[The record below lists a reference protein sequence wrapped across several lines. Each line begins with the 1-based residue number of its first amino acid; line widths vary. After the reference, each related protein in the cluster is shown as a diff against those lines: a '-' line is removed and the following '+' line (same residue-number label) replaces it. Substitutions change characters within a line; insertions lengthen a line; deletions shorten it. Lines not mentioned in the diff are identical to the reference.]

1 MPPAPSASP
10 AAVRFE
16 GVTKRYGG
24 QTVLERVS
32 LDLSLS
38 RTTAV
43 VGESGSGKSTLL
55 QLINGLVRPDEGS
68 VSVLGEPVV
77 EETLL
82 SLRRR
87 IGYAVQG
94 SALFPHLTVH
104 DNVTLLARLLEWPA
118 GRRQA
123 RFDRLMELMELE
135 LALAGRYPHE
145 LSGGQQQRVS
155 LCRAMMLEP
164 PLLLLDEPFSAVDP
178 ITRVGI
184 HDHFKRLAE
193 SEPVTVVLVT
203 HDLREA
209 VELASELVILR
220 AGAVAQRGPVPAVLA
235 APADDWIA
243 RLFTS
248 QLR

>member
-1 MPPAPSASP
+1 M
-10 AAVRFE
+10 RFD

-24 QTVLERVS
+24 QTVLANVT
-32 LDLSLS
+32 LDLRLS
-38 RTTAV
+38 RTTAI

-68 VSVLGEPVV
+68 VTVLGERVV
-77 EETLL
+77 EATLL

-104 DNVTLLARLLEWPA
+104 DNVTLLARLLDWPVA
-118 GRRQA
+118 RRQA
-123 RFDRLMELMELE
+123 RLDRLMELMELE
-135 LALAGRYPHE
+135 PALAGRYPHE

-209 VELASELVILR
+209 VDLASELVILR
-220 AGAVAQRGPVPAVLA
+220 AGALAQIGPVPEVLA
-235 APADDWIA
+235 APADEWID
-243 RLFTS
+243 RLFAS